1 MITIYSEKHRLRN
14 AKTELFGGVLV
25 APYENPSRADIIL
38 ERVKSEKLGEIIEPD
53 EFGMEPVLA
62 LHDAGFVEFLQTA
75 WEEWSQTEYK
85 GEAIPTCWPARR
97 MSTRIPNYIDGKVG
111 YYALSSETSISE
123 GTWEAAIASKNVAL
137 TGAELLLKA
146 HSGTS
151 VSTPLNA
158 NSAQGV
164 FSLCRP
170 PGHHAAF
177 DMFGGY
183 CFLNNAAIA
192 AQWFRDNGI
201 ERVAI
206 LDVDFHH
213 GNGTQDIFYQRED
226 VLYLSLHG
234 DPRDAFP
241 HFSGYSDE
249 TGQDA
254 GVGTT
259 FNCPLPPG
267 TNFKTWCNKL
277 KDSLTKIDQFGA
289 DVLVVSLGVDTFE
302 KDPISFFKLKSEDFL
317 SIGQLLADLNLPT
330 LFVMEGGYDI
340 KELGINVVNVLQ
352 GFEG

>member
-25 APYENPSRADIIL
+25 PPYENPSRADIVL
-38 ERVKSEKLGEIIEPD
+38 ARVNSEKLGDVIAPR

-62 LHDAGFVEFLQTA
+62 LHDAGFVEFLQVA
-75 WEEWSQTEYK
+75 WDEWSQTKYE

-97 MSTRIPNYIDGKVG
+97 MSQRRPDYIDGKVG
-111 YYALSSETSISE
+111 YYTFSSETSINE
-123 GTWEAAIASKNVAL
+123 GTWEAALASKDVAL

-146 HSGTS
+146 NESGTAI
-151 VSTPLNA
+151 STPLNA
-158 NSAQGV
+158 NSSQGV

-177 DMFGGY
+177 DLFGGY

-192 AQWFRDNGI
+192 AQWFRDNGVK
-201 ERVAI
+201 RVAI

-213 GNGTQDIFYQRED
+213 GNGTQDIFYDRQD

-254 GVGTT
+254 GIGAT

-267 TNFKTWCNKL
+267 TQFKTWCDKL
-277 KDSLTKIDQFGA
+277 KECLAKIDQFETE
-289 DVLVVSLGVDTFE
+289 VLVVSLGVDTFE
-302 KDPISFFKLKSEDFL
+302 KDPDQLFQTEIGRFSEYRQVVSGFKPPYAFCHGRRLRHQR
-317 SIGQLLADLNLPT
+317 IGHQ
-330 LFVMEGGYDI
+330 YC
-340 KELGINVVNVLQ
+340 
-352 GFEG
+352 